1 MTLSPGI
8 VGGRDLHIQCSCPGC
23 GRCWGWGGAGEREE
37 GGAVVGA
44 VRCER
49 RGVGDGSEGVDVG

>member
-23 GRCWGWGGAGEREE
+23 GRCWGWGGAGVREE
-37 GGAVVGA
+37 GEAVVGA
-44 VRCER
+44 VRCGR